1 MALPPKKRNYS
12 DLTKDVIAAYGTMG
26 NILTVSRHFHI
37 SPNTTKKILDENGI
51 AATRRRGREAR
62 PKCSDK
68 CCFYCRGYSR
78 TSHSDGYCLTHHR
91 HVERHNEEPC
101 FH

>member
-12 DLTKDVIAAYGTMG
+12 HLSKDVIEAYSKQK
-26 NILTVSRHFHI
+26 NILTVSRQFHI

-51 AATRRRGREAR
+51 EVSHRRGREAR
-62 PKCSDK
+62 PKISDE
-68 CCFYCRGYSR
+68 CCFFCRAYSR
-78 TSHSDGYCLTHHR
+78 TSPCDGYCLTHHR
-91 HVERHNEEPC
+91 QVERHNVEPC